1 MTRAPSRQQGVT
13 LLIAI
18 IMLIVITMFVVTA
31 VKLGSTN
38 AAIVSNMRA
47 QKQVDTE
54 AQQQIE
60 IALNKFQFFNDAISG
75 TGPWASASTTT
86 LDATT
91 LWTNYAP
98 AGATSAPATQTS
110 PGNLTISRPQC
121 QYFQPAT
128 GYSALSGVA
137 PQDTYWD
144 MQANASDSNTG
155 ASSEVHQGIHIR
167 LPAGNCP

>member
-1 MTRAPSRQQGVT
+1 MKRAPSRQQGVT

-18 IMLIVITMFVVTA
+18 IMLIVITMFVVAT

-47 QKQVDTE
+47 QKQVDAE

-60 IALNKFQFFNDAISG
+60 IALNQFKFFSDTIGSS
-75 TGPWASASTTT
+75 GPWAGNTAPISA
-86 LDATT
+86 AT
-91 LWTNYAP
+91 LWANYAP
-98 AGATSAPATQTS
+98 TGATAAPATQS
-110 PGNLTISRPQC
+110 DSITISRPQC
-121 QYFQPAT
+121 TYFQPAT

-144 MQANASDSNTG
+144 MQANASDSKTG
-155 ASSEVHQGIHIR
+155 AASEVHQGIHIR
-167 LPAGNCP
+167 LPAGNCQ